1 MVNFD
6 RMVSGNI
13 IDVLNSEIYPGR
25 IKISEGKIVDIIRK
39 HRKYE
44 TYIIPGLIDAH
55 VHIESSM
62 LSPTEF
68 ARLAVIH
75 GTVATVSDP
84 HEIAN
89 VLGVEGVNY
98 MIDNS
103 KKVPFKFYYGAP
115 SCVPATRFETAG
127 AELGTK
133 EIDELLRRDEIKFL
147 SEVMNYPG
155 VVYQEREVMS
165 KIALAKQYK
174 KRIDGHAPGVKDE
187 MLEKYVGAGIE
198 TDHETVDREE
208 ALQKLELGMK
218 IQIREGSAAKN
229 FDALNFAINEYEDMC
244 MLCSDDKHPHDLVEG
259 HINEL
264 VKRAL
269 KSGSDIM
276 KVLRCAS
283 VNPVQHYGLEVG
295 LLQKGDPAD
304 FVVMENLE
312 NCKVLKTIINGM
324 KVAENGKS
332 MIPRVSA
339 EIVNRFHA
347 REKEVSEFFIRKS
360 GPMINIIEA
369 IDGQVVTHRVKDH
382 PKVTDGFI
390 VSDTRRDILKIAVVN
405 RYKSVPPSIGFI
417 KGFGL
422 KKGAIAASVAHDS
435 HNIVA
440 VGVSDKDI
448 CRVVNSVIEHKGG
461 LSVVYDDVL
470 ETLPLPI
477 AGLMSNEDGF
487 EVAEQY
493 RKLDRLAKELGSELK
508 APFMTLSFMT
518 LLVIPK
524 LKMSD
529 KGLFDGDAFE
539 FISLRSSVS

>member
-1 MVNFD
+1 M
-6 RMVSGNI
+6 RTVSGNI
-13 IDVLNSEIYPGR
+13 IDVLNSDIYPG
-25 IKISEGKIVDIIRK
+25 ILKISEGRIVDIIRE

-44 TYIIPGLIDAH
+44 TYIVPGLVDAH
-55 VHIESSM
+55 VHVESSM
-62 LSPTEF
+62 LTPSEF
-68 ARLAVIH
+68 ARIAVIH

-103 KKVPFKFYYGAP
+103 KKVPFKFYFGAP

-133 EIDELLRRDEIKFL
+133 ETEELLRRDEIKFL

-155 VVYQEREVMS
+155 VVYREREVMS
-165 KIALAKQYK
+165 KIALAKKYK

-187 MLEKYVGAGIE
+187 MLENYVGAGIE
-198 TDHETVDREE
+198 TDHETLDKQE
-208 ALQKLELGMK
+208 ALQKLKLGMK
-218 IQIREGSAAKN
+218 LQIREGSAAKN
-229 FDALNFAINEYEDMC
+229 FDALSFAIDEYENMC
-244 MLCSDDKHPHDLVEG
+244 MLCSDDKHPHDLVES

-269 KSGSDIM
+269 RSSSDRM

-304 FVVMENLE
+304 FVVIDNFENF
-312 NCKVLKTIINGM
+312 NVLKTFINGR
-324 KVAENGKS
+324 KVAENGKTL
-332 MIPRVSA
+332 IPRFSA
-339 EIVNRFHA
+339 EIVNNFHA
-347 REKEVSEFFIRKS
+347 QKKEVPEFRIKKA

-369 IDGQVVTHRVKDH
+369 IDGQVVTHRVQDH
-382 PKVTDGFI
+382 PKVENGYAM
-390 VSDTRRDILKIAVVN
+390 SDTKRDILKIAVVN
-405 RYKSVPPSIGFI
+405 RYQTVPPAIGFI
-417 KGFGL
+417 KKFGL
-422 KKGAIAASVAHDS
+422 KKGAIAGSVAHDS

-440 VGVSDKDI
+440 VGVSDEDI
-448 CRVVNSVIEHKGG
+448 CRAVNSVIESKGG
-461 LSVVYDDVL
+461 LSVVYGDVQ
-470 ETLPLPI
+470 ETLPLPV

-493 RKLDRLAKELGSELK
+493 RRLDRLAKRLGSELK
-508 APFMTLSFMT
+508 APFMTLSFMA

-529 KGLFDGDAFE
+529 KGLFDGDEFE
-539 FISLRSSVS
+539 FIDI

>member
-6 RMVSGNI
+6 RTVSGNI
-13 IDVLNSEIYPGR
+13 VDVLNSDIYPG
-25 IKISEGKIVDIIRK
+25 ILKISGGKIVDIIREHK
-39 HRKYE
+39 KYE
-44 TYIIPGLIDAH
+44 TYIIPGLVDAH
-55 VHIESSM
+55 VHVESSM
-62 LSPTEF
+62 LSPSEF
-68 ARLAVIH
+68 ARIAVIH

-103 KKVPFKFYYGAP
+103 KKVPFKFYFGAP

-155 VVYQEREVMS
+155 VVYREREVMS
-165 KIALAKQYK
+165 KITLAKKYK

-198 TDHETVDREE
+198 TDHETVDRQE
-208 ALQKLELGMK
+208 ALQKLKLGMK
-218 IQIREGSAAKN
+218 IQIREGSAAQN
-229 FDALNFAINEYEDMC
+229 FDALSFAINEYENMC

-269 KSGSDIM
+269 RSGSNIM
-276 KVLRCAS
+276 KILRCAS

-295 LLQKGDPAD
+295 LLQRGDSAD
-304 FVVMENLE
+304 FVVIDNLE
-312 NCKVLKTIINGM
+312 DFNVLKTFINGR
-324 KVAENGKS
+324 KVAENGKTL
-332 MIPRVSA
+332 IPRVSA

-347 REKEVSEFFIRKS
+347 QKKEISEFFIKKT
-360 GPMINIIEA
+360 GPIINIIEA
-369 IDGQVVTHRVKDH
+369 IDGQVVTHRVQDH
-382 PKVTDGFI
+382 PKIADGFA

-405 RYKSVPPSIGFI
+405 RYKSVPPAIGFI
-417 KGFGL
+417 KRFGL

-448 CRVVNSVIEHKGG
+448 CRAVNSVIESKGG
-461 LSVVYDDVL
+461 LSVVYDDVQ
-470 ETLPLPI
+470 ETLALPV

>member
-1 MVNFD
+1 M
-6 RMVSGNI
+6 RTVSGNI
-13 IDVLNSEIYPGR
+13 VDVLNSDIYPGI
-25 IKISEGKIVDIIRK
+25 IKISEGKIVDIIRE

-44 TYIIPGLIDAH
+44 TYIIPGLVDAH

-62 LSPTEF
+62 LSPSEF
-68 ARLAVIH
+68 ARIAVIH

-103 KKVPFKFYYGAP
+103 KKVPFKFYFGAP

-127 AELGTK
+127 AKLGTK

-155 VVYQEREVMS
+155 VVYREREVMS
-165 KIALAKQYK
+165 KISLAKKYK
-174 KRIDGHAPGVKDE
+174 KPIDGHAPGVKYE

-208 ALQKLELGMK
+208 ALQKLKLGMK

-229 FDALNFAINEYEDMC
+229 FDALSFVINEYENMC
-244 MLCSDDKHPHDLVEG
+244 MLCSDDKHPHDLVVG

-264 VKRAL
+264 VKRAVR
-269 KSGSDIM
+269 SGSDIM
-276 KVLRCAS
+276 KILRCAS
-283 VNPVQHYGLEVG
+283 VNPVHHYGLEVG
-295 LLQKGDPAD
+295 LLQKGDSAD
-304 FVVMENLE
+304 FVVIDNFEDFN
-312 NCKVLKTIINGM
+312 VLKTFINGR
-324 KVAENGKS
+324 KVAENGKTL
-332 MIPRVSA
+332 IPRFSA

-347 REKEVSEFFIRKS
+347 QKKEMSEFCIKKT

-369 IDGQVVTHRVKDH
+369 IDGQVVTHRVQDH
-382 PKVTDGFI
+382 PKVADGFA

-405 RYKSVPPSIGFI
+405 RYKSVPPAIGFI
-417 KGFGL
+417 KRFGL

-448 CRVVNSVIEHKGG
+448 CRAVNSVIESKGG
-461 LSVVYDDVL
+461 LSVVYDDVQ
-470 ETLPLPI
+470 ETLPLPV

-493 RKLDRLAKELGSELK
+493 RKMDRLAKELGSELK

-524 LKMSD
+524 LKISD

-539 FISLRSSVS
+539 FISLQPSVS

>member
-1 MVNFD
+1 M
-6 RMVSGNI
+6 RTVSGNI
-13 IDVLNSEIYPGR
+13 VDVLNSDIYPG
-25 IKISEGKIVDIIRK
+25 ILKISAGRIADIIQE

-44 TYIIPGLIDAH
+44 TYIVPGLVDAH
-55 VHIESSM
+55 VHVESSM
-62 LSPTEF
+62 LPPSEF
-68 ARLAVIH
+68 ARIAVIH
-75 GTVATVSDP
+75 GTVAAVSDP

-103 KKVPFKFYYGAP
+103 KKVPFKFYFGAP

-127 AELGTK
+127 AKLGTK

-147 SEVMNYPG
+147 SEVMNYPR
-155 VVYQEREVMS
+155 VVYREPEVMS
-165 KIALAKQYK
+165 KIALAKKYK
-174 KRIDGHAPGVKDE
+174 KRIDGHAPGLKDE
-187 MLEKYVGAGIE
+187 MLENYVAAGIE
-198 TDHETVDREE
+198 TNHETVDRQE
-208 ALQKLELGMK
+208 ALQRLKLGMK

-229 FDALNFAINEYEDMC
+229 FDALSFAIDEYENMC
-244 MLCSDDKHPHDLVEG
+244 MLCSDDKYPHDLVES

-269 KSGSDIM
+269 RSSSDRM

-295 LLQKGDPAD
+295 LLQKGDFAD
-304 FVVMENLE
+304 FVVIDNFENFHILE
-312 NCKVLKTIINGM
+312 TFINGR
-324 KVAENGKS
+324 KVAENGKTL
-332 MIPRVSA
+332 IPRFSA

-347 REKEVSEFFIRKS
+347 QRKEVREFRIRKT

-369 IDGQVVTHRVKDH
+369 IDGQVVTHRVQDH
-382 PKVTDGFI
+382 PKVADGYA
-390 VSDTRRDILKIAVVN
+390 VSDTKRDILKIAVVN
-405 RYKSVPPSIGFI
+405 RYQTVPPAIGFV
-417 KGFGL
+417 KKFGL
-422 KKGAIAASVAHDS
+422 KKGAIATSVAHDS

-448 CRVVNSVIEHKGG
+448 CRAVNNIIESKGG
-461 LSVVYDDVL
+461 LSVVYDDVQ

-493 RKLDRLAKELGSELK
+493 RRLDRLAKGLGSGLE
-508 APFMTLSFMT
+508 APFITLSFMA

-529 KGLFDGDAFE
+529 KGLFDGDKFE
-539 FISLRSSVS
+539 FIDVFETHGVSP